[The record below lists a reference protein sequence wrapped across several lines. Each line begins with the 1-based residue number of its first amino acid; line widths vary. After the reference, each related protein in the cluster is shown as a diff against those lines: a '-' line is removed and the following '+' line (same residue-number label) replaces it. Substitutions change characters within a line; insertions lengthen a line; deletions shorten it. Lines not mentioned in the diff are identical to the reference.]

1 METTLIEFDEN
12 ESNDSKETIWDIE
25 NNEKL
30 QLASFIENQILTKVQ
45 LLFDEKDKQ
54 IEELRKT
61 NTYLQNKIDDLT
73 LSLENLIYVGIS
85 DIKDQLQ
92 DVTDIVS
99 TLTKDVANVTD
110 DVAHVTDVMEK
121 ITNEVLIVTNDVIN
135 VTKNVKKH
143 TNYLSNS
150 YIDLYPNIPPDPSK
164 FKLPRFNTSFI
175 FKSNIK
181 EMDIKQANVDN
192 VLWDLIEN
200 FSELNKLTIKLGV
213 TTFKTTDVSI
223 FTKIKSEKI
232 RELVLMDGSALNF
245 DDVLYIYDYIQD
257 MLTNIPNLEIL
268 DITCSDGRDPTWMNK
283 FVEKITSIVHKLQ
296 KIKLTRGG
304 IVSIDLTKIQKY
316 CNVNNIVLEM
326 A

>member
-99 TLTKDVANVTD
+99 SLTKDVANVTD
-110 DVAHVTDVMEK
+110 DVVHVTEDVATVTED
-121 ITNEVLIVTNDVIN
+121 IT
-135 VTKNVKKH
+135 KH
-143 TNYLSNS
+143 ANYLSNS
-150 YIDLYPNIPPDPSK
+150 YIYLLTDSWRLGASSDLAFKTNVKEIDFQGNITHDS
-164 FKLPRFNTSFI
+164 
-175 FKSNIK
+175 
-181 EMDIKQANVDN
+181 VDKI
-192 VLWDLIEN
+192 LWESIEN
-200 FSELNKLTIKLGV
+200 FTELEKLTIASGIM
-213 TTFKTTDVSI
+213 SSGM
-223 FTKIKSEKI
+223 FTKIKSKTI
-232 RELVLMDGSALNF
+232 KELIVTNCYFMRDSNRQGHS
-245 DDVLYIYDYIQD
+245 LYIHDYIED
-257 MLTNIPNLEIL
+257 ILTNIPNLEIL
-268 DITCSDGRDPTWMNK
+268 EINYRPDICTWINN
-283 FVEKITSIVHKLQ
+283 FVEKITLINHQ
-296 KIKLTRGG
+296 FEKIKLTING
-304 IVSIDLTKIQKY
+304 IGTIGDLTRIQRY
-316 CNVNNIVLEM
+316 CKMKHIELEM